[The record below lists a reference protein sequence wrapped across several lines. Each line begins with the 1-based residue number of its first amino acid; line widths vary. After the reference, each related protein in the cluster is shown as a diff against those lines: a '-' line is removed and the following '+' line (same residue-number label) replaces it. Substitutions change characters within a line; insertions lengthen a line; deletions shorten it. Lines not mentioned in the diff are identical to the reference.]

1 MIHCITLALYI
12 NFGFQTQARV
22 EVQKYINM
30 CKSISNTHKIRL
42 CCMCETYADTLA
54 INENMNST
62 IWHNND
68 IIGHTQTL
76 IVVES

>member
-1 MIHCITLALYI
+1 
-12 NFGFQTQARV
+12 
-22 EVQKYINM
+22 
-30 CKSISNTHKIRL
+30 
-42 CCMCETYADTLA
+42 MCETYADTLA